1 MSKQAN
7 LFPLYIQ
14 RTAPAERNHFSGLPK
29 QVERANMQGIR
40 AREAGQQSAGYNPG
54 WVWHQERTHEKA
66 AKGLKTVDRAVD
78 TPRPPPELIR
88 TSAAEGQP
96 VPLRGRRP

>member
-14 RTAPAERNHFSGLPK
+14 RTAPAEWNHFSGLPK

-54 WVWHQERTHEKA
+54 WVWHQERTHEK
-66 AKGLKTVDRAVD
+66 GRERPEDR
-78 TPRPPPELIR
+78 
-88 TSAAEGQP
+88 GQ
-96 VPLRGRRP
+96 GRSTHPARRLN

>member
-40 AREAGQQSAGYNPG
+40 AGKPTSNRPDIAPAGFGIRSATKRP
-54 WVWHQERTHEKA
+54 QKA
-66 AKGLKTVDRAVD
+66 
-78 TPRPPPELIR
+78 
-88 TSAAEGQP
+88 
-96 VPLRGRRP
+96 